1 MPSQHHFLCTVCYL
15 VRESTAANIDAASQ
29 LPTPSPD
36 GALIAFIASTQ
47 LHIRSARTSDDVEIY
62 DLPSGFD
69 QSCRFVRWYR
79 SRHGGSKCASQ
90 RLLLADDARII
101 IYDVTKSQS
110 YAEIT
115 GATSLTKLDDVDFGW
130 TPDEV
135 MVFSDFGFKLQIWS
149 LPTKRAVEV
158 KDPKSITSCYSY
170 RPMTGHLAI
179 LTRPAAHDILL
190 IIAPQSHEVLS
201 TSELSTVD
209 ARGIEYSPD
218 GNWLAVFD
226 TASAGCRVVILTADG
241 NHFKTHS
248 IPHGESNPGVRR
260 IQWSPTGDHL
270 AIGDCESNV
279 TLLGK
284 NTVCAFGPS
293 SYRRTSLTFSQFTPR
308 LKFFHPRTL
317 EVPNGIVWQEEL
329 GPSRS
334 RSYAQAKQP
343 ATAPSYESFNA
354 TKKRS
359 SGIALM
365 EFNHPRGDLLASTSS
380 DTPSTLWVHSTDS
393 RPGETITALIHH
405 SPIKALSWHPTVPDL
420 LLVQCAIAEPASYVW
435 KSDWSEPRVLSLPL
449 KAPMEKIGAAWL
461 ATDDDSIRLMLSSAE
476 QSAIKQFTHE
486 GEEVIDSVGQMGPEA
501 MFDEGNSFDLSSVH
515 MQADKYPEVTP
526 AVGLST
532 ELGHTLDVE
541 DTFHYRHQSKT
552 AT

>member
-1 MPSQHHFLCTVCYL
+1 MPSQHHFL
-15 VRESTAANIDAASQ
+15 SSQ

-69 QSCRFVRWYR
+69 QSCRFVRWYGT
-79 SRHGGSKCASQ
+79 RHSGSKCASQ

-101 IYDVTKSQS
+101 IYDVTKSQL
-110 YAEIT
+110 YAEVT
-115 GATSLTKLDDVDFGW
+115 GATTMTKLDDVHFGW

-135 MVFSDFGFKLQIWS
+135 MIFSDFGFKLQIWS

-158 KDPKSITSCYSY
+158 KDPKSITSSYSY
-170 RPMTGHLAI
+170 RPMTGHLAV

-241 NHFKTHS
+241 NHFKTYS
-248 IPHGESNPGVRR
+248 LPQEESNPGVRC
-260 IQWSPTGDHL
+260 IQWSPTGNHL
-270 AIGDCESNV
+270 AIGDCEGNV
-279 TLLGK
+279 ALLGK
-284 NTVCAFGPS
+284 NT
-293 SYRRTSLTFSQFTPR
+293 FTPR

-343 ATAPSYESFNA
+343 ATAPSYESFKA

-393 RPGETITALIHH
+393 RPGETMTALIHH
-405 SPIKALSWHPTVPDL
+405 SPIKALSWHPTVNDL
-420 LLVQCAIAEPASYVW
+420 LLIQCAIAEPAVYVW
-435 KSDWSEPRVLSLPL
+435 KSDWNEPRILSLPL
-449 KAPMEKIGAAWL
+449 KAPIEKLDAAWL
-461 ATDDDSIRLMLSSAE
+461 ATDDDSIRLMLGSAE
-476 QSAIKQFTHE
+476 QSAIKQFTRE

-515 MQADKYPEVTP
+515 MQADKYPEETL
-526 AVGLST
+526 AIGLST

-541 DTFHYRHQSKT
+541 DTFHYRHQSRT